1 MVSHVPSSVSA
12 YSHSKLLS
20 KHLLHV
26 YMYLYL
32 GTELR
37 PLDRLYIEQASIDYQ
52 TSGFQHRRGIRA
64 DIRCGLP
71 LICTRIP
78 QEVDQL
84 GFAHG
89 LESSRSLNPREAQSI
104 VVPWYLFFQ
113 LLHARRTAARA
124 FPRQIRNNMG
134 SLRRAWRAAP
144 GPGQAG
150 KATLSAN
157 KETLSRPPAAP
168 GSP

>member
-1 MVSHVPSSVSA
+1 
-12 YSHSKLLS
+12 
-20 KHLLHV
+20 
-26 YMYLYL
+26 MYLYF

-37 PLDRLYIEQASIDYQ
+37 PLDRLYIDPASIHCQ
-52 TSGFQHRRGIRA
+52 TSGFQHQRGSRA
-64 DIRCGLP
+64 DIKCGLP

-89 LESSRSLNPREAQSI
+89 LESSRSLGRREAQSI
-104 VVPWYLFFQ
+104 VVPWYQFFQ

-134 SLRRAWRAAP
+134 SLKRV
-144 GPGQAG
+144 
-150 KATLSAN
+150 
-157 KETLSRPPAAP
+157 
-168 GSP
+168 